1 MVIIHGW
8 HDSVHRKPYK
18 LHQKTTPPK
27 KCEFSKEVGY
37 KVNIQKLIAFLYT
50 NNEISERETKKKI
63 PLTTAS
69 STTKRMYLE
78 INLTKEVKN
87 LCLENYRALKKE
99 IEEDSYKWK
108 HIPCSCI
115 VTINIIQMSILPKA
129 IYRFSAIPVK
139 MTMAYFTDL
148 KPILQNLYG
157 TITTTTKPEYPQQS
171 WGRKTKLEGSQYLI

>member
-1 MVIIHGW
+1 MPSLNTPIQHSTGSPSHSNQKRRKNERYLNWEGETKMVIIHGW

-99 IEEDSYKWK
+99 IRKVNE
-108 HIPCSCI
+108 
-115 VTINIIQMSILPKA
+115 MKA
-129 IYRFSAIPVK
+129 Y
-139 MTMAYFTDL
+139 TMFMEQ
-148 KPILQNLYG
+148 KNEHHQNVH
-157 TITTTTKPEYPQQS
+157 TTQNN
-171 WGRKTKLEGSQYLI
+171 L